1 MRAVVTL
8 FGSDF
13 TDACR
18 RLADEVKRSDVRPQM
33 MIGIRSGGA
42 CVAEAMA
49 LHMPEVI
56 LAEVT
61 LQRPS
66 TARKAPLAWLLRS
79 MPRWMA
85 DALRRVEATARM
97 NSARRRALKE
107 GITLPD
113 VTLPP
118 ELLEMSPERVLV
130 VDDSTDTGITLAA
143 VAAAVCRALPRATV
157 TAAVIARTES
167 EQVTPLPERVTLLPP
182 LFADGSLVRFPWSL
196 DSPRRAH
203 LLAAAIHKANSQ
215 VSSRSNGEAT
225 E

>member
-18 RLADEVKRSDVRPQM
+18 QLADEVKSRHALPDM
-33 MIGIRSGGA
+33 MVGIRSGGA

-49 LHMPEVI
+49 PHMPGVA

-61 LQRPS
+61 LRRPS
-66 TARKAPLAWLLRS
+66 TARKAPLSWLLRS
-79 MPRWMA
+79 MPRWLA
-85 DALRRVEATARM
+85 NALRRVEASMRM
-97 NSARRRALKE
+97 KNARRKALRQ
-107 GITLPD
+107 GITLPH
-113 VTLPP
+113 VTLPDT
-118 ELLEMSPERVLV
+118 LTASSPRSVLI

-143 VAAAVCRALPRATV
+143 VAAAVCEALPEATV

-167 EQVTPLPERVTLLPP
+167 EQVVDLPEGVELHTPLYS
-182 LFADGSLVRFPWSL
+182 DGSLVRFPWSL

-203 LLAAAIHKANSQ
+203 ELLTNLDTPSQ
-215 VSSRSNGEAT
+215 SAR
-225 E
+225 